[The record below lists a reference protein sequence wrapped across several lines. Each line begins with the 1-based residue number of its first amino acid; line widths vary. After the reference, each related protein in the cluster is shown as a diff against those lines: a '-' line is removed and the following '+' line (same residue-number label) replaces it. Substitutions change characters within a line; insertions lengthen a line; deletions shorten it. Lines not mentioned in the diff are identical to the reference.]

1 MSYNGKHNEANG
13 EDNRDGTD
21 DNRSWNCG
29 VEGPAEDPEIV
40 ELRARQQRNFLTTL
54 FLSQG
59 IPMLL
64 AGDEIGR
71 TQAGNNNAYCQDNE
85 ISWVDWSRAAGERD
99 LLAFTRRWPGCGGT
113 TRSSAAAASSAGAV
127 RRHAAEGTAD
137 IAWLTPPGD
146 EMTEA
151 DWRASYAKS
160 VAVFLNGSAIT
171 EPDPRGDRV
180 TDQKFLLLFNA
191 GAEPITFTIPEAM
204 RLGTDWEIVIDTEEP
219 ARRAAG
225 RDRLP
230 AEDQGRGGRARDRRA
245 PLRG

>member
-1 MSYNGKHNEANG
+1 
-13 EDNRDGTD
+13 
-21 DNRSWNCG
+21 
-29 VEGPAEDPEIV
+29 
-40 ELRARQQRNFLTTL
+40 
-54 FLSQG
+54 
-59 IPMLL
+59 MLL

-99 LLAFTRRWPGCGGT
+99 LLAFTQKLAGCAAA
-113 TRSSAAAASSAGAV
+113 TRSSAAAASSTGAFPA
-127 RRHAAEGTAD
+127 RRHDGHAD
-137 IAWLTPPGD
+137 IAWLTPAGD

-180 TDQKFLLLFNA
+180 TDKKFLLLFNA
-191 GAEPITFTIPEAM
+191 GAEPITFTIPEAS
-204 RLGTDWEIVIDTEEP
+204 LGTDWEIVVDTQTP
-219 ARRAAG
+219 ARRPGG

-230 AEDQGRGGRARDRRA
+230 AEDQGRGGRPRHRRA
-245 PLRG
+245 PLPRVIEPGDERGARARI